1 MNDIVRNP
9 SLVAGFNLA
18 TPRRVLT
25 YLARAERHTGGG
37 WFEHAF
43 ASGMA
48 QAATRRLGDLARLLE
63 RT

>member
-1 MNDIVRNP
+1 
-9 SLVAGFNLA
+9 VAGFNLA